1 MVEVISYT
9 THNMCTFC
17 DVTVTSV
24 RAAGYLPVY
33 LKYLESDVMR
43 NYIIDSVPILASA
56 SDIMNEHDASMMGN
70 RADVEYMMSGIE
82 EGIRCVSGQFDGWF
96 AFELAKSTLYNKFFY

>member
-1 MVEVISYT
+1 MVQVIRST

-33 LKYLESDVMR
+33 LKYLDSDVKE
-43 NYIIDSVPILASA
+43 NDTVLTLASA
-56 SDIMNEHDASMMGN
+56 SDIMNEHDAGMMGN
-70 RADVEYMMSGIE
+70 QADVEYMMCGIE
-82 EGIRCVSGQFDGWF
+82 EAIRCDLGQSKGWF
-96 AFELAKSTLYNKFFY
+96 AFEFAKSTCNIFFKQ